1 MIGKTTIGR
10 TFKGCCAYNME
21 KVEQGK
27 GEIVFSQGVRD
38 YNQRGMVADFV
49 RQSQMNP
56 ELSRSVWH
64 TAISFDPQDEAR
76 LKANPGL
83 VESVARDYLAGMG
96 LDQTQH
102 VVIRHQDTEHSHFH
116 IIANRVANDGQTISD
131 SHNYKRSQKLLREI
145 EQRHELTPMQEQRQ
159 RTKTEHLPEGDRQ
172 RIEMRDQVR
181 QALSEST
188 QGVTFREKLGSHG
201 IKAIINHD
209 KDGFA
214 RGVTFERTIQ
224 DEQGNEKQ
232 IAFKGSKL
240 HQSLSIIKVKEQLIK
255 NSGISQRLPP
265 MSPDMKN
272 AQRHAI
278 KEKAPENE
286 ENTPKKGYRRRM

>member
-10 TFKGCCAYNME
+10 SFKGCCAYNMD

-38 YNQRGMVADFV
+38 YDQRAMVADFV

-83 VESVARDYLAGMG
+83 VQSVARDYLAGMG

-102 VVIRHQDTEHSHFH
+102 VVIRHRDTEHSHFH
-116 IIANRVANDGQTISD
+116 IIANRVGDDGQTVSD
-131 SHNYKRSQKLLREI
+131 SNNYKRSQKLLREI
-145 EQRHELTPMQEQRQ
+145 EQRHQLTPMQEQGQ
-159 RTKTEHLPEGDRQ
+159 RAKIDHLPEGDRQ

-181 QALSEST
+181 QALSESKEAM
-188 QGVTFREKLGSHG
+188 TFREKLGTYG
-201 IKAIINHD
+201 INVIMNRD

-214 RGVTFERTIQ
+214 RGITFERTIQ
-224 DEQGNEKQ
+224 DEGGKEKQ
-232 IAFKGSKL
+232 VAFKGSKL
-240 HQSLSIIKVKEQLIK
+240 HQSLSVIKIQEQLIK
-255 NSGISQRLPP
+255 NSGMSQRLPP

-272 AQRHAI
+272 AERHAI
-278 KEKAPENE
+278 KEKEPENE
-286 ENTPKKGYRRRM
+286 ENTQRRGYRM